1 MQDPGRSD
9 CHPATPTAQKQACN
23 KRLLGNVLVLGQGRE
38 GAYKPSDLHS
48 RSRRMD
54 LALRRK
60 DLWIVGSVCLISSS
74 FLWRVFRSVMTRGG
88 HRRAPAL
95 EDTQVV
101 TSLLT
106 KIHFTVLGPV
116 LFPAREWCLPKA
128 TECMPRLNPCP
139 RLPP

>member
-1 MQDPGRSD
+1 MQDPGRTD

-23 KRLLGNVLVLGQGRE
+23 KRVLGNVLVLGQGRE

-88 HRRAPAL
+88 HRRGPAL

-106 KIHFTVLGPV
+106 KTDPFYCSLPCSISSQGVVLAKGDGMHAPS
-116 LFPAREWCLPKA
+116 
-128 TECMPRLNPCP
+128 
-139 RLPP
+139 